1 MMNMATNQVALD
13 QLKFQW
19 VFDLIQVVSNV
30 FNELIQF
37 NYVPTLDIKAYFIE
51 LRLISAKP
59 LLEIAINEGVV
70 MWNLPPFS
78 SSSTRCCCDELFGD
92 TLY

>member
-1 MMNMATNQVALD
+1 M
-13 QLKFQW
+13 
-19 VFDLIQVVSNV
+19 
-30 FNELIQF
+30 
-37 NYVPTLDIKAYFIE
+37 LDIIACFTE
-51 LRLISAKP
+51 LSLLNAKP
-59 LLEIAINEGVV
+59 LLASAINEGVV